1 MRAMGKNSDAKSR
14 KVTPPGP
21 AYMSNDQFASYLSEL
36 RSNRVARPGGARPQ
50 PSGARPPPG
59 RSLTNRSS
67 TGRFSPD
74 SQAESLPAIERT
86 PSHVSS
92 IAAGSI
98 ASRYSS
104 VTGRSQRD
112 YYPASSST
120 SVPLKPSEV
129 VPSSKYMERGQR
141 WMEKEEAT
149 SLRDAMEE
157 LDLRQ
162 QHKEASQGTL
172 NGDPEEETRVYEAA
186 LDEAAELVWQHQ
198 NGGPKPRPDGPYRYR
213 PHLRKNSYAHARTA
227 SVDSNGQSFTQKS
240 RSVSGSS
247 TDSDDG
253 SRQNRTSME
262 QGEESGRSRS
272 KYGSVGRP
280 GQFSE
285 RRRTSA
291 KRNISGEIGRPFTE
305 DQIWEE
311 PEAMQSGDGGSSGRA
326 SPEKLSDK
334 ATNPLNRVRFE
345 PVQEEPGTPKSLN
358 RVEIYRN
365 PPTKSRNPDY
375 TINPDTPPRA
385 DDKVERI
392 NGMEVRGQDIREATS
407 MRLKDRSP
415 KLPEPTAVSDSPGR
429 PIVSFDAKW
438 RAPDESTDAHPDRT
452 NPPAPAPVPART
464 YIPYYP
470 GAQLV
475 EVPGVAVAE
484 EGTAKSRASVP
495 SVAVDAGEERRRE
508 LPSINVPSINI
519 APSEERGRFS
529 ERPRDLPTV
538 NVPSISKAASEER
551 GRFSERPRD
560 LPTVNVPS
568 NNIAPSEDRGRF
580 SERPR
585 DLPTVNVPSISVA
598 APESRPRDLPTFNVP
613 SICVASASE
622 DRPRAKGRSRDLPTV
637 NVPSISVAAPER
649 KPRDLPPTNAPSISV
664 AAPGG
669 RARDL
674 PKIDVPTIAVDEAP
688 SGPSIPVI
696 ATPDDK
702 PTRDSRSGSSRPLP
716 TPAARGQARPLPQPR
731 GHWSPA
737 SGAASRTATT
747 CHECRFPI
755 EGRFVS
761 LAGGPERFHPYCF
774 SCYTCGTNL
783 QAMEISPEPDHVR
796 EERISR
802 IRRRAAGEMLDEQPG
817 MTMAEDGDERLR
829 FFCHLDWHEQFAPR
843 CKHCTTPIMGEHIVA
858 LGEHWHY
865 GHFFCAECG
874 DPFEHGMTHIEKD
887 GYAWCVN
894 CQTKRTERRAPKCR
908 KCNVAVIGQYIQ
920 ALGGEWHEHC
930 FRCAECEG
938 GFDDGQI
945 FTKIV
950 PQGTI
955 VLCTGC
961 RAMELKA

>member
-1 MRAMGKNSDAKSR
+1 
-14 KVTPPGP
+14 
-21 AYMSNDQFASYLSEL
+21 
-36 RSNRVARPGGARPQ
+36 
-50 PSGARPPPG
+50 
-59 RSLTNRSS
+59 
-67 TGRFSPD
+67 
-74 SQAESLPAIERT
+74 
-86 PSHVSS
+86 
-92 IAAGSI
+92 
-98 ASRYSS
+98 
-104 VTGRSQRD
+104 
-112 YYPASSST
+112 
-120 SVPLKPSEV
+120 
-129 VPSSKYMERGQR
+129 MERGQR

-149 SLRDAMEE
+149 SLRDAMDE

-172 NGDPEEETRVYEAA
+172 TENPEEETRVYEAA

-198 NGGPKPRPDGPYRYR
+198 NGVPKPRPDGPYRYR

-247 TDSDDG
+247 TDSEDN
-253 SRQNRTSME
+253 SRQKRSSME
-262 QGEESGRSRS
+262 QAEESGRNRN
-272 KYGSVGRP
+272 KYGIISRP
-280 GQFSE
+280 GQISE
-285 RRRTSA
+285 RRRSSG

-311 PEAMQSGDGGSSGRA
+311 PEAMQTKDDTSSGRA
-326 SPEKLSDK
+326 SPEKLGSK

-345 PVQEEPGTPKSLN
+345 PVQEEPGTPKPLN
-358 RVEIYRN
+358 RVDIHRN

-438 RAPDESTDAHPDRT
+438 RAPDESTDTNPDRS

-475 EVPGVAVAE
+475 EVPSIVVAE
-484 EGTAKSRASVP
+484 EGAAKPRAPPGASVP
-495 SVAVDAGEERRRE
+495 FISVDAVDDRKRE
-508 LPSINVPSINI
+508 LPSINVPSVYVA
-519 APSEERGRFS
+519 APEERSRANARPRDLPTINLPSDNPRGN
-529 ERPRDLPTV
+529 ERPRDLPTI
-538 NVPSISKAASEER
+538 NVPSICVASAPNDRAR
-551 GRFSERPRD
+551 GNERPRD
-560 LPTVNVPS
+560 LPT
-568 NNIAPSEDRGRF
+568 I
-580 SERPR
+580 
-585 DLPTVNVPSISVA
+585 NVPSISVA
-598 APESRPRDLPTFNVP
+598 APEGRPRDLPTIN
-613 SICVASASE
+613 
-622 DRPRAKGRSRDLPTV
+622 
-637 NVPSISVAAPER
+637 
-649 KPRDLPPTNAPSISV
+649 
-664 AAPGG
+664 
-669 RARDL
+669 
-674 PKIDVPTIAVDEAP
+674 VPTIAVDEAP
-688 SGPSIPVI
+688 SGPNIPVI
-696 ATPDDK
+696 VTPDDK
-702 PTRDSRSGSSRPLP
+702 PTSDYRSRSSRPLP
-716 TPAARGQARPLPQPR
+716 TPAARNQARPLPQPR

-737 SGAASRTATT
+737 HGAAPRTTTT
-747 CHECRFPI
+747 CHECRLPI

-774 SCYTCGTNL
+774 SCYSCGTNL

-796 EERISR
+796 EERIGR
-802 IRRRAAGEMLDEQPG
+802 IRRRAAGEILDEQRG

-829 FFCHLDWHEQFAPR
+829 FFCHLDWHEQYAPR

-908 KCNVAVIGQYIQ
+908 KCNIAVIGQYIQ